1 MKSKI
6 EDPIR
11 YAREVV
17 GGDPFAAHL
26 GVVIEEVTE
35 GYARLSLLVKPEYLN
50 GVGRAHGGA
59 VAMVLD
65 QAFAVAANSRGI
77 SSVSLS
83 MTTSYH
89 AGAPC
94 GATLVAEARPV
105 DIKRKVSTW
114 DIVCRTREK
123 GLLVASARGIAYHQD

>member
-1 MKSKI
+1 MKPKI
-6 EDPIR
+6 EDPIH
-11 YAREVV
+11 YARDVV
-17 GGDPFAAHL
+17 GGDPFAKHL

-50 GVGRAHGGA
+50 AVGRVHGGA
-59 VAMVLD
+59 VGLVLD

-77 SSVSLS
+77 SAVSLT

-114 DIVCRTREK
+114 EIVCRTRDEDA
-123 GLLVASARGIAYHQD
+123 LVASARGIAYHQD